1 MTQDAAVQKAVGEFG
16 KTAKAKLA
24 EGGQPEDQL
33 RNPLENLFQALA
45 SECGHSAGSVV
56 LAGEKS
62 LADLHTRPDF
72 AVSVRKALVGF
83 IEVKAPGKG
92 ADPRKFKPGHD
103 KEQWEKLKAL
113 PNLIYTDGNAFS
125 LWRDGELV
133 GQIVKLEG
141 DIEMS
146 GAKLGAPYDFL
157 SMICD
162 FLAWQPIA
170 PRNVKQLAETSAR
183 LCRFLRDEVAEQL
196 KVKNKQLSEL
206 MDDWKALLFPE
217 ADNDRFADGYAQ
229 AVTFGLL
236 MARSRK
242 ISLQSEIDQ
251 VGRKLGESNTLIGT
265 ALRLLTEQEFN
276 LGPALDTLK
285 RSLDAVVWAEVSK
298 GDPEA
303 WLYFYE
309 DFLEVYDNALRKATG
324 SYYTPPEVVQ
334 AMARLCDEA
343 LKSDRFGL
351 PLGLADEKVHI
362 ADPAT
367 GSGTYLL
374 AIMRMIADTVRTNE
388 GDGAVPAQIAKAAQ
402 RLYGFEM
409 QFGAFSVAQLRLFAE
424 CVDILLDNEKK
435 AKLAEGASQDD
446 VDAMEP
452 SEAMFDAASASVPKL
467 FVTNTLADPYA
478 DIESGT
484 GIYKEISASRK
495 AANAVKREAPITVVI
510 GNPPYKEKAKGKGA
524 WIEKGSSSKPAPF
537 DDWKPPASW
546 GVGAHTH
553 KLRNLYVYFWR
564 WAAWKVFQTLEDE
577 KDKEAVRG
585 DASQGL
591 VCYITV
597 AGFLNGA
604 GFQKMRADL
613 RRDCDEIWVIDCSPE
628 GQQPNIPTRI
638 FQGVQQPVC
647 IVLASRS
654 KGKDKEAQAKV
665 WYRQLPVGKR
675 QLKFDALAELSLAA
689 DGWMPGAQ
697 QPRAPFL
704 PAFVGGWADFVS
716 LDSVLPFSSPGVKP
730 GRTWVIAS
738 DPDTLKARWDRLLAA
753 TTPAARSELF
763 ENKPNDRNTNKAA
776 KPLAKFHSDLRAL
789 ESIIDDLQYDEKREA
804 ASSELE
810 IVAPTAY
817 GFRSFDRQ
825 SIIPDARLID
835 RERPELWRIFG
846 ELQVHLTAPTDVSP
860 TNGPSLAFTALLPD
874 QHHYHGRG
882 GRVFP
887 LYRDADATQP
897 NVSPA
902 VLAALAKAHGSKPDP
917 VGVFAYVA
925 GVLAHPAFTANH
937 QDDLVRP
944 GLRVPLTADAELFA
958 EAAALGRRVVW
969 LHTFGERFA
978 DPAADPPRPPGQPR
992 LPEDR
997 RPHIPAGGAIP
1008 NTPEGFPD
1016 EMWYE
1021 AENRRLHVGS
1031 GFIDRVPQAVW
1042 DYEVSGKHVLTQWFS
1057 YRKKDRSRPIIG
1069 DRRPPSPLGDIQPDH
1084 WLPEYTS
1091 ELLNVI
1097 NVLALLTEMEPAQAD
1112 VLERIEDGPLVTANS
1127 LGI

>member
-16 KTAKAKLA
+16 KTAKAKLSG
-24 EGGQPEDQL
+24 GGQPEDQL
-33 RNPLENLFQALA
+33 RNPLENLILSLVEVGAPQL
-45 SECGHSAGSVV
+45 GKVV
-56 LAGEKS
+56 LTGEKS
-62 LADLHTRPDF
+62 LADLRTRPDF
-72 AVSVRKALVGF
+72 SVTVKDALIGF

-92 ADPRKFKPGHD
+92 ADPRKFKGAHD
-103 KEQWEKLKAL
+103 KDQWNKLKAL

-125 LWRDGELV
+125 LWRDGELI
-133 GQIVKLEG
+133 GRIVPLDG
-141 DIEMS
+141 DIETS

-157 SMICD
+157 AMIVD
-162 FLAWQPIA
+162 FLTWDPVP

-196 KVKNKQLSEL
+196 QIKNAKLTGL

-236 MARSRK
+236 MARSRG
-242 ISLQSEIDQ
+242 ISLQREIDQ

-265 ALRLLTEQEFN
+265 ALRLLTEQDLN

-285 RSLDAVVWAEVSK
+285 RVLDEVHWAEVSK

-334 AMARLCDEA
+334 AMARLCDQA

-351 PLGLADEKVHI
+351 SQGLADEKVHI

-374 AIMRMIADTVRTNE
+374 AIMRMIADTVRADE
-388 GDGAVPAQIAKAAQ
+388 GPGAVPGRIACAAQ

-424 CVDILLDNEKK
+424 CVDLLLE
-435 AKLAEGASQDD
+435 ASDK
-446 VDAMEP
+446 E
-452 SEAMFDAASASVPKL
+452 EADEAIFDAAAAAVPKL

-524 WIEKGSSSKPAPF
+524 WIEKGSDSRGAPF
-537 DDWKPPASW
+537 KDWQPPANW

-577 KDKEAVRG
+577 NDKEAANG
-585 DASQGL
+585 DASTGL

-604 GFQKMRADL
+604 GFQKMRSDL

-654 KGKDKEAQAKV
+654 RKKDEGALAKV
-665 WYRQLPVGKR
+665 WYRSLPEGKR
-675 QLKFDALAELSLAA
+675 DLKFDELAELALDD
-689 DGWMPGAQ
+689 DGWMEGAAQ
-697 QPRAPFL
+697 ARAPFL
-704 PAFVGGWADFVS
+704 PAFVGGWGDFVP
-716 LDSVLPFSSPGVKP
+716 LDEVLGDMGLGTMP
-730 GRTWVIAS
+730 GRVWVIS
-738 DPDTLKARWDRLLAA
+738 PDRQSLEGRWQKLLGETDSQKRADWFHPHPSGDRRIDKGSSRGLGDHHG
-753 TTPAARSELF
+753 P
-763 ENKPNDRNTNKAA
+763 
-776 KPLAKFHSDLRAL
+776 L
-789 ESIIDDLQYDEKREA
+789 ESIEFGIANLDSNDADDRDKAKA
-804 ASSELE
+804 ATDLKSP
-810 IVAPTAY
+810 IRY

-825 SIIPDARLID
+825 WIIPDNRLLN
-835 RERPELWRIFG
+835 RPGPKIWEAASSG
-846 ELQVHLTAPTDVSP
+846 QVFLSALMSHPKE
-860 TNGPSLAFTALLPD
+860 NGPALTLTGLQPD
-874 QHHYHGRG
+874 LHQYKGSFG

-887 LYRDADATQP
+887 LYRDAEATEV
-897 NVSPA
+897 NVSPT
-902 VLAALAKAHGSKPDP
+902 VLAALAKAHGAAPDP
-917 VGVFAYVA
+917 VDVFAYVA
-925 GVLAHPAFTANH
+925 GVLAHSAFTERH

-958 EAAALGRRVVW
+958 EAAALGRRVIW

-978 DPAADPPRPPGQPR
+978 DPDAAPPRPAEQPR

-1008 NTPEGFPD
+1008 DTPEGFPD

-1021 AENRRLHVGS
+1021 ADRQRLHVGS
-1031 GFIDRVPQAVW
+1031 GHIDNVPPAVW

-1069 DRRPPSPLGDIQPDH
+1069 DRRPPSPLGDIQPDN

-1097 NVLALLTEMEPAQAD
+1097 NVLALLTEIEPEQAD
-1112 VLERIEDGPLVTANS
+1112 LLEKIEDGPLVAANS
-1127 LGI
+1127 LAN